1 MTAAKQGLAAQLTP
15 ARAAAPHP
23 APAGSVTLPA
33 TVLWP
38 LRELDAA
45 LDQLARHSGLADASV
60 DGAVPRTPAFQADVS
75 TLDDATLDRRLDDIA
90 AGLGLEVEPMQSSY
104 RDADRM
110 LRSAGPALLRI
121 VPAWEGDAP
130 TFIALLKG
138 GRRRVYL
145 IGLDGTLRALPSTH
159 VADALW
165 QHVTT
170 PNAPAAAQVLR
181 RADIAPARQA
191 RVTRA
196 LMAEMLGAKV
206 VHNGWLLR
214 LPPGVAPWRQARHRG
229 LLQAGGA
236 LVAAYVIQLALTI
249 GAWWM
254 IGRGALAGRFDWGLL
269 AGWALLLLTVVPF
282 QAWAELAQ
290 RRLSVGMGVWF
301 KQRLLAGIL
310 ALNPQEVRHQ
320 GAGQFLG
327 RVLASDT
334 VEQVGLASGF
344 VAVLALLQ
352 LGAAT
357 LVLAAGA
364 GGRLHAGLLLLWV
377 AIIVALALR
386 YRQRSRAWVAA
397 YREMTNDLVERMV
410 GHRTRLAQEDRRDW
424 HEMEDLLLNRYLA
437 LQRRLDGVESKL
449 KALAPRGWMVL
460 GIGGLAYAIAT
471 AATPP
476 TAAAIAISVG
486 GILLAYQALTTVVL
500 GFKSLVSAQL
510 AWQEVKTLF
519 QAAGRAGT
527 PPTQASAQSASSAQ
541 IGPLLSAR
549 GITFRYVPGG
559 RAVLNECALEIAP
572 QARML
577 LEGPSGGGKST
588 LAGVLAGLRQPES
601 GLLLLR
607 HVDQRM
613 LGMTAWRRHVV
624 AVPQFHEN
632 FVLTGSLAFNL
643 LMGRRWPPTAAD
655 LAEAAALCDDL
666 GLGELIARMPAGLQQ
681 MVGESGWQLSH
692 GERSRVFIARALLQ
706 NADLL
711 ILDESFAAL
720 DPANLERTLTCV
732 LGRAPA
738 LLVIAHP

>member
-23 APAGSVTLPA
+23 APAAGVALPA
-33 TVLWP
+33 MVLWP

-60 DGAVPRTPAFQADVS
+60 DGAVPRTPALQAEVS
-75 TLDDATLDRRLDDIA
+75 TPDDATLDRRLDDIA

-121 VPAWEGDAP
+121 VPGQDGDAP
-130 TFIALLKG
+130 TFIALLRG
-138 GRRRVYL
+138 GRRRVHL
-145 IGLDGTLRALPSTH
+145 IGVDGTLRALPTAH

-165 QHVTT
+165 HSVT
-170 PNAPAAAQVLR
+170 APHAPTIAQMLR
-181 RADIAPARQA
+181 RAQIAPTRQA

-310 ALNPQEVRHQ
+310 ALDPQEVRHQ
-320 GAGQFLG
+320 GPASSWACTCVGHGGAGGLG
-327 RVLASDT
+327 ERLRGG
-334 VEQVGLASGF
+334 VGLA
-344 VAVLALLQ
+344 A

-377 AIIVALALR
+377 AIIVTLALR
-386 YRQRSRAWVAA
+386 YLQRSRAWVAA

-541 IGPLLSAR
+541 IGLLLSAR
-549 GITFRYVPGG
+549 GITFRYAPGG

-732 LGRAPA
+732 LERAPA